1 MYDNYHRRVLDY
13 VTFSEN
19 ANISLSSQSEFSEY
33 YFKIYIL
40 LSQWTENISVFKTES
55 KILFVRKKIG
65 KQHKRTFLSAL
76 TLSLGAGAGG
86 RWNGRKANPIAQN
99 TRALI
104 LVWAGD
110 LTTQISYV
118 LKNFYT
124 FNKCLS
130 NAYSEPDS
138 ALQDENTTR

>member
-65 KQHKRTFLSAL
+65 KQHKRTCPHWPFHWGRGQGGSEMEGKP
-76 TLSLGAGAGG
+76 TLLPKTHG
-86 RWNGRKANPIAQN
+86 
-99 TRALI
+99 L
-104 LVWAGD
+104 
-110 LTTQISYV
+110 
-118 LKNFYT
+118 
-124 FNKCLS
+124 
-130 NAYSEPDS
+130 
-138 ALQDENTTR
+138 